1 MNKYDV
7 VIIGGGPAG
16 VTCAISARNT
26 YPNKSIALIRK
37 EKTALIPCGIPY
49 IIHSLNSV
57 DEDILP
63 DKLIA
68 NAEADLIID
77 EAVGK
82 EGKTLKLAS
91 GKEIVYGK
99 LVLALGSYPVI
110 PPIKGVEKHGVFVV
124 KKDRNYLVELKEFMK
139 KSNDI
144 VIVGGGYIGV
154 EMADEL
160 MKEGKNVT
168 VVEMLDRLLP
178 TTMDREFGEKTKEIL
193 KTAGTQI
200 LVNHRVEAIV
210 GNETVAAVRLENG
223 EEICADAVI
232 ISAGARPNVTL
243 ASKFGLAVH
252 PRNGIWVNEYLR
264 TFDKDI
270 FAIGDCAAKYDFFT
284 GEFSNVMLAS
294 TAMAEGRLAGS
305 NLFGIKVMRKFIG
318 VLGSFSTKIGDTAFG
333 TSGLTEEK
341 AKEMNLD
348 YTVGEAETIDRH
360 PGKLPGASK
369 LHLKLIYARYSHTLL
384 GAQMYGGDSVGELVN
399 MFSVMILNKMTDM
412 DIENLQIGTH
422 PLLSAS
428 PIAYPV
434 INATV
439 DAIKKWYK
447 YESHEKI
454 HKERKRIISQ
464 LKDE

>member
-1 MNKYDV
+1 MKKYDV

-26 YPNKSIALIRK
+26 YPDKSIALIRK
-37 EKTALIPCGIPY
+37 EKMALIPCGIPY
-49 IIHSLNSV
+49 VVHSLSSV

-63 DKLIA
+63 DKLIS
-68 NAEADLIID
+68 NCGADLIID
-77 EAVGK
+77 EVTGK
-82 EGKTLKLAS
+82 EDKTLKLES
-91 GKEIVYGK
+91 GNEIAYDK
-99 LVLALGSYPVI
+99 LVLALGSTPVI
-110 PPIKGVEKHGVFVV
+110 PPIKGIEKDGVFVV
-124 KKDRNYLVELKEFMK
+124 KKDRDYLEEMKEYIERSK
-139 KSNDI
+139 NI

-178 TTMDREFGEKTKEIL
+178 TTMDREFGEKAEEIL
-193 KTAGTQI
+193 EAAGTKI
-200 LVNHRVEAIV
+200 LVNHKVKAIV
-210 GNETVAAVRLENG
+210 GEEAVTAVRLEDG
-223 EEICADAVI
+223 EEISADLVI
-232 ISAGARPNVTL
+232 VSAGARPNVTL

-284 GEFSNVMLAS
+284 GEFSNIMLAS
-294 TAMAEGRLAGS
+294 TAMAEGRLVGS

-318 VLGSFSTKIGDTAFG
+318 VLGSFSTKIGNTAFG
-333 TSGLTEEK
+333 ASGLTEEK
-341 AKEMNLD
+341 AKEMNLA

-369 LHLKLIYARYSHTLL
+369 LHLKLIYARYTHTLL

-412 DIENLQIGTH
+412 DIDNLQIGTH

-439 DAIKKWYK
+439 DAIKKWY
-447 YESHEKI
+447 I
-454 HKERKRIISQ
+454 
-464 LKDE
+464 